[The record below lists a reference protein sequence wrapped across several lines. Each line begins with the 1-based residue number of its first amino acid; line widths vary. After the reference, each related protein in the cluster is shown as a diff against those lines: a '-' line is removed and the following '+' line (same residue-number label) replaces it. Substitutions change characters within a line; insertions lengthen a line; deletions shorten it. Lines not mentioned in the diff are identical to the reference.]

1 MSPKL
6 PAWSVLAVA
15 LLLAAP
21 RVVRA
26 SPGDPSV
33 ATGGTVT
40 TAFAYAA
47 NAVALQEDG
56 KIVAAGGACGLDCEF
71 GAFALARY
79 NPDGSLDATFGTGGT
94 VTTAVGTAYNVARAI
109 ALQGDGKIV
118 AAGSAANSFF
128 ALARYNPDGSLDAT
142 FGMGGKVTMAVGYYA
157 GDPANAVVLQRD
169 GKIVAGGY
177 AFNGDNVS
185 NFALA
190 RYNPDGRLDTTFG
203 TGGTVT
209 TSAANS
215 NADYWGTAILLQ
227 GDGKIVTAGW
237 VEFTFALARY
247 NPDGSLD
254 ATFGTGGTVT
264 TIVSTDS
271 SEHNDSANAL
281 ALQRDGKIVAAGA
294 SGTGGFTQFA
304 LARYNP
310 DGSLDATFGTTTTT
324 LTGSTVTTTT
334 TTMPPTTTTLPCTT
348 ARCTLGAAVMS
359 PACAGQTIP
368 PSVTGKLTKAANFI
382 DQAAASP
389 AKKAR
394 KLLKRA
400 KKALKQAEANAT
412 RAAKGKK
419 LSSDCAAALK
429 SAADG
434 VLAGL
439 GV

>member
-203 TGGTVT
+203 TGG
-209 TSAANS
+209 
-215 NADYWGTAILLQ
+215 
-227 GDGKIVTAGW
+227 
-237 VEFTFALARY
+237 
-247 NPDGSLD
+247 
-254 ATFGTGGTVT
+254 
-264 TIVSTDS
+264 
-271 SEHNDSANAL
+271 
-281 ALQRDGKIVAAGA
+281 IVA
-294 SGTGGFTQFA
+294 
-304 LARYNP
+304 P
-310 DGSLDATFGTTTTT
+310 
-324 LTGSTVTTTT
+324 
-334 TTMPPTTTTLPCTT
+334 
-348 ARCTLGAAVMS
+348 
-359 PACAGQTIP
+359 
-368 PSVTGKLTKAANFI
+368 
-382 DQAAASP
+382 
-389 AKKAR
+389 
-394 KLLKRA
+394 
-400 KKALKQAEANAT
+400 
-412 RAAKGKK
+412 
-419 LSSDCAAALK
+419 
-429 SAADG
+429 
-434 VLAGL
+434 
-439 GV
+439 

>member
-1 MSPKL
+1 
-6 PAWSVLAVA
+6 
-15 LLLAAP
+15 
-21 RVVRA
+21 
-26 SPGDPSV
+26 
-33 ATGGTVT
+33 
-40 TAFAYAA
+40 
-47 NAVALQEDG
+47 
-56 KIVAAGGACGLDCEF
+56 
-71 GAFALARY
+71 
-79 NPDGSLDATFGTGGT
+79 
-94 VTTAVGTAYNVARAI
+94 
-109 ALQGDGKIV
+109 
-118 AAGSAANSFF
+118 
-128 ALARYNPDGSLDAT
+128 
-142 FGMGGKVTMAVGYYA
+142 MAVGYYA

-237 VEFTFALARY
+237 VEFTFALARYNPDGSLDATFGTGGTVTTSFGAYPLSAYANAIALQGDGKIVAAGSVDKSFFALARYNPDGSLDATFGMGGKVITALGPLDSYGFPSFDAQVKAVALQGDGKIVVAGDKFDGGSVDIFALARY